1 MPPETG
7 QEQFIPQWA
16 AQLGISVAKIEARTD
31 EIPSII
37 QELKD
42 LRANTVPMQE
52 HIKLLNDVDVL
63 KERDLGARS
72 DWEDMRQRVLSDKG
86 MLPVIWDERA
96 QMRGAIRFIQ
106 VWVGVVSFLLLLL
119 SILVAA
125 HNAGVHVST

>member
-1 MPPETG
+1 M
-7 QEQFIPQWA
+7 
-16 AQLGISVAKIEARTD
+16 AKIEARTD
-31 EIPSII
+31 EIPAII

-52 HIKLLNDVDVL
+52 HVKLLNDVDVL
-63 KERDLGARS
+63 KERDLSARS
-72 DWEDMRQRVLSDKG
+72 DWEDVRQRVLSDKG

-106 VWVGVVSFLLLLL
+106 VWVGIVSFLLLLL

-125 HNAGVHVST
+125 HNAGLHVST